1 MGGGHRT
8 FTLMVGETRAA
19 ISLCSRKRRPGQQ
32 PVPPD
37 RTMWPK
43 RIFQRAGLQELTL
56 RKAFMWMPR
65 LFLPVETVGVGG
77 KQRCGDRAPSPKHP
91 RAHSSVAPGRGR
103 LSWGVGGGA
112 DTSTVTPGL

>member
-1 MGGGHRT
+1 MGGHRT

-65 LFLPVETVGVGG
+65 LFLPVETWGREGEAEAWG
-77 KQRCGDRAPSPKHP
+77 PGIQPAAPSG
-91 RAHSSVAPGRGR
+91 SFLRGSR
-103 LSWGVGGGA
+103 KGQTELGGGGGA
-112 DTSTVTPGL
+112 DTSTVTPGF